1 MRQLKLKLVQEKG
14 LSWEILDKEITRMTA
29 MGLSTTSISVEL
41 LFQLSPYTCT
51 KNITMTN

>member
-14 LSWEILDKEITRMTA
+14 LSWEILDKGITRMTT